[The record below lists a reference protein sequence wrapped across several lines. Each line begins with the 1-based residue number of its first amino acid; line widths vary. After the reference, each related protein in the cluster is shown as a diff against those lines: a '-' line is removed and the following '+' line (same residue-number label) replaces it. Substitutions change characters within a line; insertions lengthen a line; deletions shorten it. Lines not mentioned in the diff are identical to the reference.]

1 VTDRQIRLSTPN
13 LPAIPSP
20 RVGDPTLQRTH
31 DAVREVIETIRGTRG
46 NQLDRAVFV
55 RDLVATGLLS
65 FNASSGTIGVGPSID
80 TTPDAV
86 TDTSTPP
93 LLTNIVATAGFTY
106 VLLTWND
113 PQYKPLAYYEV
124 HRLKVNDPTASPG
137 YTPDD
142 ARITLS
148 ESSQYN
154 ALLANPSRT
163 PVQTVLM
170 NALGVLDT
178 KTGEYDYAKSA
189 YLLYPN
195 DQALEDAYIAAGTAL
210 KAARL
215 AVATAQSN
223 NVASAAHIGSTP
235 SPVYSDPVDSG
246 ATYLYWVR
254 AVSTSGIVGPFNAV
268 GVTATTQP
276 DISGVID
283 ELTSEVNR
291 GVVTDLIFNG
301 LDNPANGL
309 SLLENLTDLQN
320 IAEDAQQNAS
330 DALAA
335 TVAGI
340 PPAIWEAINALYN
353 RLASSVLGTVVES
366 YEQTVDINTLGDRV
380 ASAETTLLNAQTD
393 VGSLSGRI
401 DTYTTQFDTQ
411 FAEVNVAVSALAT
424 ADAAFATEITAL
436 EGAVYDPVTGV
447 LASHGRID
455 DVLDLAV
462 SADSALL
469 TSLTQLNARVGATQG
484 QIADILSLQIS
495 PTSALASRLTDLQL
509 TLDSASGSVQDLLSL
524 SISPDSALAQRLTA
538 FEVQFAA
545 TTARIQDVLEL
556 NVDADSVLARALRT
570 LEGAVATATG
580 TVTDLSQLLVEADR
594 VNALKVARLEGAI
607 DATKGSIE
615 EILDLR
621 VSPTS
626 VLGTKLTAIEAAT
639 LDASGKVSDVLSLK
653 IDPGTVLAGKLTE
666 LEAQTDYASGA
677 VSDMLSLRFTSDA
690 IKDSAYANA
699 LQSFELQLDN
709 LESTVQTYTYN
720 VLNDF
725 TDDYGNLT
733 DPVARAGWGVR
744 IEQSVSGVPYV
755 TGFGINQ
762 DIYLDSQGVPQAFS
776 EFVVAA
782 DRFAIVDPSN
792 PDATKNSPFIVGPD
806 PDDPTAPQRV
816 WIRDAMI
823 SRAAIE
829 SLTAGVVVADMVR
842 AGAFIQTANLYTPT
856 INIGTWELTSG
867 ADPMKPQSWVYN
879 PASGRQGNFSV
890 DASGIMHATG
900 AVLQSALIRDANNN
914 IILDAGNGVYSSAL
928 LNDSL
933 YLQAVNGQLTLSGT
947 TNANNSAITLDKFGA
962 RALAGANVND
972 WNATDTTALTLV
984 PTSLASFFHV
994 RLDKTNR
1001 HVYLTLRNV
1010 AAAGTTNVKFQLEVV
1025 GTTVTDPVTAPFVT
1039 SQLEAGEVPTWTTTP
1054 LAFASATGVQ
1064 IAPNGVVIDSA
1075 SGWGLTTGVDQLRFT
1090 TAKLDGSV
1098 EFRLK
1103 ITQFSRTNAS
1113 DRRMIVLGDSV
1124 AIAEFAT
1131 APLEFWFSPRDG
1143 ADYDALL
1150 LKNGP
1155 ADADATRG
1163 APSGTLVGG
1172 TNAELISAAVADFNA
1187 SNNRNATGI
1196 AAPTIPTDDTAVD
1209 HTINTD
1215 GSADVSFEWA
1225 WSGTEAAIDGFM
1237 VYVRQAAGTGAYT
1250 FGATPAEETIYQVPA
1265 VKRAFVLFGVP
1276 ANKFYHFAVRAF
1288 RKTDPDVAGGLV
1300 QSTLVRTT
1308 FSNEV
1313 NGYQPSS
1320 AVAFAG
1326 NITGTINGTVNAN
1339 QVNVWANISGTG
1351 RPANNA
1357 TVGAD
1362 WNTNLS
1368 NIPIESIS
1376 NSYSIVGINLIPN
1389 SELAVAQAPWT
1400 LGWVQNGGTDITVA
1414 RDIAGD
1420 SWRPTG
1426 GHNVGLRRFGNALT
1440 GAIDLRINDNSRIP
1454 VVQSTRYELSG
1465 YVASHR
1471 CDASITVWFYDAA
1484 GDYITETGAT
1494 PARSG
1499 GGTNLASW
1507 ARPYLFVTSP
1517 ANART
1522 ALVGIRVYA
1531 VDAGQ
1536 TDGYAWVTK
1545 MHFGEASANQTAP
1558 SPWGP
1563 ASYTGIDQLGYTGD
1577 LNATYGAP
1585 AGTLV
1590 GGTLAETIAAAVQ
1603 DFNAANNR
1611 DGSPV
1616 TAPVVP
1622 GGGVAV
1628 DHTVN
1633 TDGSANI
1640 SFEWSYG
1647 GSEASIDGFMVYVKV
1662 ADATGAYSWDAPETE
1677 TVYQVPANKRAFVV
1691 FSASVDKFYH
1701 FSVMAYRKV
1710 DEDITAA
1717 GVLYSTRAVLTYSGT
1732 VEGQE
1737 NTGYRP
1743 SSTVAF
1749 AGNVTGTV
1757 NNIPVSN
1764 VNVWENITSS
1774 GGNKPV
1780 NGATK
1785 NNIYRQTEAPTG
1797 GTYTTGDLWIDT
1809 DAAPTTVSQWNGAAW
1824 SVIGNYTTN
1833 TSQLTDGANL
1843 GGTATWSGV
1852 TGTGKP
1858 ADFATR
1864 NNIYRQT
1871 TAPTGGTYTTGDLWI
1886 DTDAVPTTVSQWDGA
1901 SWSLIGNY
1909 TTNTSQLADGANLGG
1924 TAVWTGVT
1932 GTGKPSDN
1940 ATRNLIYRQAAAPTG
1955 GTYTTGDLWYDTDAN
1970 PTVLYSWSGTAW
1982 VATANNVTNTNQV
1995 TDGANL
2001 GGTAVWSGVSGT
2013 GRPADDATKNIIYR
2027 QTTAPTG
2034 GTYTTGDL
2042 WYDTDANPIVLY
2054 SWTGSAWTVVA
2065 NNVTNTNQVTDG
2077 ANLGGTATW
2086 SLISGTGKPA
2096 DNATKNIVTRS
2107 ASEPASPTAGDI
2119 WIDTSVT
2126 PNLVKVRI
2134 GTTWEISANYL
2145 TAGTELSDYN
2155 ALSNANITLNS
2166 DGSLAGAGGGT
2177 AAPFEPY
2184 HAAMWD
2190 FRGTV
2195 GPWGGVNSTVSFG
2208 ADALIQTGTA
2218 TTNPYVRI
2226 LHGGVS
2232 ISGAI
2237 FNKVR
2242 VKYRRTVG
2250 TAASWKGHVY
2260 YSTAAHTGFTASY
2273 RKIIA
2278 SPVDV
2283 ITNGQ
2288 WYISEWDMEALSA
2301 GGTDWV
2307 DSVIT
2312 GLRVDL
2318 TSGANETWEIDWVIV
2333 GRYGA
2338 GEWTFNTVNPSN
2350 PVTSTNIGT
2359 YIAQLAVG
2367 TLNIGANTVTVPNS
2381 ATSSTQQTLNTTT
2394 WTDLLTV
2401 SFTVPSVGL
2410 SSIDNNVP
2418 IILSWAVEA
2427 DIQNSG
2433 AAVRQW
2439 QVLKDGASIYVSNA
2453 NLLDTEQF
2461 CSGVIKDSV
2470 NAGTAATFKLQ
2481 GKGVGGVPVY
2491 QKSMWVIAARR

>member
-1 VTDRQIRLSTPN
+1 MTDRQIRLSTPN

-124 HRLKVNDPTASPG
+124 HRLKVNDPNASPG

-411 FAEVNVAVSALAT
+411 FAEVNVAVSALST

-469 TSLTQLNARVGATQG
+469 TSLTQLNAQVGTTQG
-484 QIADILSLQIS
+484 QISDILSLQIS

-545 TTARIQDVLEL
+545 TTARIKDVLEL
-556 NVDADSVLARALRT
+556 NVDADSVLAKALRT
-570 LEGAVATATG
+570 LEGSVAAATG

-626 VLGTKLTAIEAAT
+626 VLGTKLTAIEAAA

-806 PDDPTAPQRV
+806 PDDPTAPPRV

-823 SRAAIE
+823 SRAAIQ

-879 PASGRQGNFSV
+879 PAAGRQGNFSV

-984 PTSLASFFHV
+984 PASLASFFHV

-1010 AAAGTTNVKFQLEVV
+1010 ATAGTINVKFQLEVV

-1163 APSGTLVGG
+1163 APAGTLVGG

-1313 NGYQPSS
+1313 NGYRPSS

-1339 QVNVWANISGTG
+1339 QVNVWENISASGNNK
-1351 RPANNA
+1351 PANGA

-1389 SELAVAQAPWT
+1389 SELAVAQAPWV
-1400 LGWVQNGGTDITVA
+1400 LGWVQDGGTNITVG

-1440 GAIDLRINDNSRIP
+1440 GVIDLRINDNSRIP
-1454 VVQSTRYELSG
+1454 IVQSTRYELSG
-1465 YVASHR
+1465 YVSSHR
-1471 CDASITVWFYDAA
+1471 CDAQITVWFFDAA
-1484 GDYITETGAT
+1484 GAYITETGAT
-1494 PARSG
+1494 PARSS

-1522 ALVGIRVYA
+1522 ALVGIRVSA
-1531 VDAGQ
+1531 VDVGQ

-1590 GGTLAETIAAAVQ
+1590 GGTPAETIAAAVQ

-1677 TVYQVPANKRAFVV
+1677 TVYQVPANKRAFIV

-1710 DEDITAA
+1710 DEDITAT

-1732 VEGQE
+1732 LEGKE

-1749 AGNVTGTV
+1749 AGNITGTV
-1757 NNIPVSN
+1757 NNIPAAN
-1764 VNVWENITSS
+1764 INVWEQISAT
-1774 GGNKPV
+1774 GGNKPA

-1785 NNIYRQTEAPTG
+1785 NT
-1797 GTYTTGDLWIDT
+1797 
-1809 DAAPTTVSQWNGAAW
+1809 
-1824 SVIGNYTTN
+1824 
-1833 TSQLTDGANL
+1833 
-1843 GGTATWSGV
+1843 
-1852 TGTGKP
+1852 
-1858 ADFATR
+1858 
-1864 NNIYRQT
+1864 
-1871 TAPTGGTYTTGDLWI
+1871 
-1886 DTDAVPTTVSQWDGA
+1886 
-1901 SWSLIGNY
+1901 
-1909 TTNTSQLADGANLGG
+1909 
-1924 TAVWTGVT
+1924 
-1932 GTGKPSDN
+1932 
-1940 ATRNLIYRQAAAPTG
+1940 
-1955 GTYTTGDLWYDTDAN
+1955 
-1970 PTVLYSWSGTAW
+1970 
-1982 VATANNVTNTNQV
+1982 
-1995 TDGANL
+1995 
-2001 GGTAVWSGVSGT
+2001 
-2013 GRPADDATKNIIYR
+2013 
-2027 QTTAPTG
+2027 
-2034 GTYTTGDL
+2034 
-2042 WYDTDANPIVLY
+2042 
-2054 SWTGSAWTVVA
+2054 
-2065 NNVTNTNQVTDG
+2065 
-2077 ANLGGTATW
+2077 
-2086 SLISGTGKPA
+2086 
-2096 DNATKNIVTRS
+2096 VTRS
-2107 ASEPASPTAGDI
+2107 TSDPANAATTDGDI
-2119 WIDTSVT
+2119 WIDTDAS
-2126 PNLVKVRI
+2126 PSQLVYVRS
-2134 GTTWEISANYL
+2134 GGAWQVSANYL

-2190 FRGTV
+2190 FRATV

-2208 ADALIQTGTA
+2208 ADALVQTGTA
-2218 TTNPYVRI
+2218 TINPYVRI

-2260 YSTAAHTGFTASY
+2260 YTTAAHTGFTASY

-2439 QVLKDGASIYVSNA
+2439 QVLKNGASIYVSNA

-2461 CSGVIKDSV
+2461 CSGVIKESV